1 MWRRSKNHIEDGK
14 LNCCGDELLRSLAA
28 TEAEVSTAATSPFLF
43 RRICARIEAEKL
55 RRAEERNPWRA
66 LLVQAR
72 HALPIVAVLAIMAL
86 GALWYVPP
94 GNNSLDEQP
103 SILMAGTAAQEEE
116 LASSLIDWETSETSS
131 RKEKQ

>member
-28 TEAEVSTAATSPFLF
+28 TEAEVSAAANSPFLF

-86 GALWYVPP
+86 GALWYAPP
-94 GNNSLDEQP
+94 SNNSIDEQL

-116 LASSLIDWETSETSS
+116 LTSSLIDWETSETSS

>member
-1 MWRRSKNHIEDGK
+1 MWRRGKNHIEDGK
-14 LNCCGDELLRSLAA
+14 LDCCGDELLRSLAA
-28 TEAEVSTAATSPFLF
+28 TEVEINTAATSPFLF

-86 GALWYVPP
+86 GALWYTAP
-94 GNNSLDEQP
+94 NNGLSNEQP
-103 SILMAGTAAQEEE
+103 SILMAETVAQEDE
-116 LASSLIDWETSETSS
+116 LDFPLIDWETSETSS